1 MEFAARVTQRQQRL
15 HTRVCVG
22 LDPRPELHPDGVDLA
37 THCRELLLAT
47 APHVCAVKPN
57 LAFFEAQGL
66 PGLAV
71 LGEVLELAT
80 ELELPVI
87 LDGKRGDV
95 GSTSEAYARAW
106 LSGGRGRQA
115 LTVSPYLGRDG
126 LQPFVDAARAKG
138 GGIFVLVRTSNPGAD
153 DLQNL
158 RTADGATVAE
168 HVARWCTAFNGPG
181 EGYGPVGAVVG
192 ATRPGELHTFRA
204 LLPRSL
210 LLLPGVGAQGGT
222 PEELAPA
229 FHPGGIGAIVTASRS
244 IEYASRGPDFS
255 AAAAGAARQL
265 KDALNR
271 ALGL

>member
-1 MEFAARVTQRQQRL
+1 MEFAARVTERQRRL

-37 THCRELLLAT
+37 AHCREVLLAT
-47 APHVCAVKPN
+47 EPHVCAVKPN

-80 ELELPVI
+80 ELGVPIV

-106 LSGGRGRQA
+106 LSGGRGHQA

-126 LQPFVDAARAKG
+126 LQPFVDAARARE
-138 GGIFVLVRTSNPGAD
+138 GGIFVLVRTSNAGAD

-192 ATRPGELHTFRA
+192 ATRPDELQHFRL

-222 PEELAPA
+222 PDGLAPA
-229 FHPGGIGAIVTASRS
+229 FHEGGVGAIVTASRS
-244 IEYASRGPDFS
+244 VEYASRGADFAQ
-255 AAAAGAARQL
+255 AAAAAAKGL
-265 KDALNR
+265 KEALNR